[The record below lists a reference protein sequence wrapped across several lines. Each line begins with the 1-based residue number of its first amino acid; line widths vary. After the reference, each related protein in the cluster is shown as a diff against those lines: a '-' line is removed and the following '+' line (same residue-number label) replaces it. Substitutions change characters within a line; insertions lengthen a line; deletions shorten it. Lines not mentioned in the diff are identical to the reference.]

1 MKERSRFLSVVDLEE
16 LRETRLGDTSILELF
31 EDTQPAIRSLAG
43 NEIADLFA
51 RPSVVRG
58 NGVAAARV
66 TWTTDL
72 DGEAVPWKDLSAE
85 ERDRLASR
93 LGAMSAALA
102 AAIADPRIG
111 PTLHARLNVPSLA
124 VGLNKVGDKPV
135 LANWGLLPRDVAET
149 QDARDRHFRSGI
161 GRFFPDLRTP
171 PIDGEAPRVEITALE
186 AASPTMAQASET
198 AGRAAATMPP
208 PIPAG
213 ASAPIAPPP
222 SAADPLPEGGAAAKP
237 DVATVGAEA
246 PSPVPTASGVAR
258 PWLVPAI
265 ATGIA
270 AAVLLYL
277 WLPGV
282 LRTAP
287 TVPPSL
293 SADGA
298 RDVVE
303 TLRERRQRL
312 EDALSRGNVCDLIA
326 PEAASP
332 PPGPGGVAGDPG
344 ANGAAAPVRDG
355 GDGTGPRPE
364 AATADRPPLIP
375 PKASDVQ
382 VGDAARPDD
391 LVGHLDKSTV
401 LVISRKAGTSQAS
414 MGTGFFVSNRH
425 VVTNRHVVEGG
436 DPNMVLVARSGAT
449 APISGRVVA
458 MSSSSEIG
466 SDDFAVIEVP
476 AEANRDFLSLSARA
490 SRRMEV
496 VAAGYPAFVLAT
508 DAAFRRFVE
517 GHGDRTPES
526 VITQGAV
533 MAIQEGRAGGPS
545 LVVHSATIS
554 QGNSGGP
561 LVDLCGRVLGVNTF
575 GRFEGESAL
584 HLNFSLHASGLQKF
598 LEGRGIHPKVDDG
611 VCTPRTVAASP
622 SATTPPSPSGT
633 SPAPGTPPSAPPSA
647 TGAPAGGAGER
658 SSGSQPPAADTV
670 PPSSRQP
677 TPPAGRRVP

>member
-16 LRETRLGDTSILELF
+16 LHETRLGDASVLELF
-31 EDTQPAIRSLAG
+31 EDTQPAIRSIAG

-102 AAIADPRIG
+102 VAIADRRIG

-149 QDARDRHFRSGI
+149 QEARDRHFRSGI
-161 GRFFPDLRTP
+161 GRFFPDLATP
-171 PIDGEAPRVEITALE
+171 PIDGEAPCPEAGADDAAPPAMARSSEI
-186 AASPTMAQASET
+186 
-198 AGRAAATMPP
+198 AGRAAAMIPP
-208 PIPAG
+208 PIPTGAG
-213 ASAPIAPPP
+213 EPVVPPP
-222 SAADPLPEGGAAAKP
+222 PIPDPLPEGGAAAKP
-237 DVATVGAEA
+237 GVETSGAEA
-246 PSPVPTASGVAR
+246 PVPAPIVSGTRR
-258 PWLVPAI
+258 PWLIPVI

-270 AAVLLYL
+270 ASVLLYL

-287 TVPPSL
+287 AVRPSL
-293 SADGA
+293 SSDGA
-298 RDVVE
+298 RDIVE

-312 EDALSRGNVCDLIA
+312 EDALARRNVCDLVA
-326 PEAASP
+326 PETAPSLP
-332 PPGPGGVAGDPG
+332 VTGGNAGEPG
-344 ANGAAAPVRDG
+344 ANGAVAPGPEG
-355 GDGTGPRPE
+355 GAGANPPPDAT
-364 AATADRPPLIP
+364 TADRPPLIP
-375 PKASDVQ
+375 PRPSDVQ
-382 VGDAARPDD
+382 VGDAAHPDD

-425 VVTNRHVVEGG
+425 VVTNRHVVESG

-458 MSSSSEIG
+458 MTSSSEIG

-490 SRRMEV
+490 ARRMEV

-611 VCTPRTVAASP
+611 VCTPRTAAASP
-622 SATTPPSPSGT
+622 STTTPPTPGGAT
-633 SPAPGTPPSAPPSA
+633 PGAGTPPGAPPSTA
-647 TGAPAGGAGER
+647 DTPAGGAGEAA
-658 SSGSQPPAADTV
+658 SGSQPPAAAAA